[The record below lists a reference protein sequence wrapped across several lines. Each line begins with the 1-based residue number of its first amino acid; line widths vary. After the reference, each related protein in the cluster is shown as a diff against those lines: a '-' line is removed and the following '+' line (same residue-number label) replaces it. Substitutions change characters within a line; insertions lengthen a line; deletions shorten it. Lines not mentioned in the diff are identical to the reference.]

1 MELVAHSLAQSDS
14 GDRQAGRMH
23 AGCASE
29 HAVMS
34 GFLRIHAHQ
43 VPAEKPEMLSVSE
56 VKDVPYDECDPA
68 EEFFSVCIALVQ
80 RRKHRPVKKNKLCTT
95 VSSAD
100 HVQVT
105 TVFRKFPRSS
115 RFHLHV
121 TSSSSTRVCFCTCL
135 CDVWP
140 VYSWFWFST
149 FIYISW
155 QSCILPIC
163 PEKKMRNHGQLIKL
177 RLDVFIFRNFQPRF
191 SAALMNLVNLMIIH
205 LCDISKTSRKPEFTI
220 LPQPLQLFKLIKQII
235 VVSC

>member
-34 GFLRIHAHQ
+34 GFLRIYAHQ

-56 VKDVPYDECDPA
+56 VKDIPYDECDPT

-80 RRKHRPVKKNKLCTT
+80 RRKQGPVKKNKLCTT

-121 TSSSSTRVCFCTCL
+121 TSSSSSTRVCFRTCL
-135 CDVWP
+135 CDVWR

-149 FIYISW
+149 FIYIS
-155 QSCILPIC
+155 
-163 PEKKMRNHGQLIKL
+163 
-177 RLDVFIFRNFQPRF
+177 
-191 SAALMNLVNLMIIH
+191 
-205 LCDISKTSRKPEFTI
+205 
-220 LPQPLQLFKLIKQII
+220 
-235 VVSC
+235 